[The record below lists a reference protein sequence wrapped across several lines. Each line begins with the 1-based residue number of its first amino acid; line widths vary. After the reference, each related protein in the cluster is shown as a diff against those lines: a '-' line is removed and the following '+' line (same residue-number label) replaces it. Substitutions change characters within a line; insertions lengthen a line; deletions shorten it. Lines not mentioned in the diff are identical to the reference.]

1 VIVDASA
8 LLAVV
13 LDEPDARRFAVA
25 IRRSARARM
34 PAPAWFEA
42 ALAIETRGDD
52 IASRRF
58 DEATRRLRI
67 ELMPFTPQHA
77 ELAREARRIY
87 GRGRHPAKLNFGDC
101 MAYGVAKAEGEPL
114 LFKGKDFAQ
123 TDIEPALKD

>member
-1 VIVDASA
+1 
-8 LLAVV
+8 
-13 LDEPDARRFAVA
+13 
-25 IRRSARARM
+25 M
-34 PAPAWFEA
+34 
-42 ALAIETRGDD
+42 IETKGDD

-67 ELMPFTPQHA
+67 ELMPFTPGHA

-87 GRGRHPAKLNFGDC
+87 GRGRHPAKLNSGDC

-123 TDIEPALKD
+123 TDVEPALKD

>member
-1 VIVDASA
+1 MR
-8 LLAVV
+8 
-13 LDEPDARRFAVA
+13 RRFAVA
-25 IRRSARARM
+25 IDDAPSAACL
-34 PAPAWFEA
+34 PPAWFEA
-42 ALAIETRGDD
+42 ALAIDTKGDD

-58 DEATRRLRI
+58 DEAIDAGSGI
-67 ELMPFTPQHA
+67 ELMPFTPEHA

-101 MAYGVAKAEGEPL
+101 MVYGVAKAEGEPL